1 MSNIGQFLIL
11 TLFRMGYFGATHGW
25 VGGGGGKHSL
35 FPEICYI
42 YLKVMKL
49 DTVIPYRKKM

>member
-1 MSNIGQFLIL
+1 MSNIEQFLIL
-11 TLFRMGYFGATHGW
+11 TLFRMGYSGATHRW
-25 VGGGGGKHSL
+25 VGGKHSL